1 MKSFSAVRDTRRG
14 SQSNMEMRRGKR
26 EIEVN
31 RETEIE
37 EEEIEIEIKDSKGE
51 RESYPVINS
60 LCTLHSLGTSERFT
74 VTQQREEGGRRQR

>member
-1 MKSFSAVRDTRRG
+1 MKSFSTVRDTWRG
-14 SQSNMEMRRGKR
+14 SQSNMEMRRGKW

-31 RETEIE
+31 REKEIE

-51 RESYPVINS
+51 RESYPIINS